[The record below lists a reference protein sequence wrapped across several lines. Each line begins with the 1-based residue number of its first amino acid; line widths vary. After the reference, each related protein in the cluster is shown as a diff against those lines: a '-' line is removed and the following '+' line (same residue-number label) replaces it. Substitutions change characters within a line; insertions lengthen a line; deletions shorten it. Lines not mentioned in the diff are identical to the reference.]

1 MNGHALREL
10 AQAWAT
16 VAHDGQYR
24 KGAGEPYIEHP
35 RRVADSVQGW
45 RRKTLAY
52 LHDTI
57 EDYGDTRA
65 DKTGMEIALRVVFP
79 PDIVDDLLML
89 SRLMDEDGN
98 KQEYQAWIEEI
109 AASGNEDVIA
119 VKLADLR
126 DNMASL
132 GDLPNGESMKPRYL
146 KAEATLME
154 AEG

>member
-35 RRVADSVQGW
+35 IRVAASVQGW
-45 RRKTLAY
+45 RRKTLAF

-57 EDYGDTRA
+57 EDA
-65 DKTGMEIALRVVFP
+65 DDPIQMQLALEVVFP
-79 PDIVDDLLML
+79 QDIVSDLLML
-89 SRLMDEDGN
+89 SRLECPAGV
-98 KQEYQAWIEEI
+98 KQPYQEWIEDI
-109 AASGNEDVIA
+109 AASGREDVIA

-132 GDLPNGESMKPRYL
+132 DDLPNGESMKPRYL

-154 AEG
+154 ASG

>member
-57 EDYGDTRA
+57 EDWPRP
-65 DKTGMEIALRVVFP
+65 KEMEIALSTVFP
-79 PDIVDDLLML
+79 DDIIDDLLML
-89 SRLMDEDGN
+89 SRLPDDDGE
-98 KQEYQAWIEEI
+98 KVPYQEWIEKI
-109 AASGNEDVIA
+109 AASGNEDVIS

-132 GDLPNGESMKPRYL
+132 DDLPNGESMRPRYL

-154 AEG
+154 AL

>member
-1 MNGHALREL
+1 VNGHALREL

-57 EDYGDTRA
+57 EDWPRP
-65 DKTGMEIALRVVFP
+65 KEMEIALSTVFP
-79 PDIVDDLLML
+79 DDIIDDLLML
-89 SRLMDEDGN
+89 SRLPDDDGE
-98 KQEYQAWIEEI
+98 KVPYQEWIEKI
-109 AASGNEDVIA
+109 AASDNEDVIA

-132 GDLPNGESMKPRYL
+132 DDLPNGESMKPRYL

-154 AEG
+154 AL

>member
-35 RRVADSVQGW
+35 IRVAASVQGW
-45 RRKTLAY
+45 RRKTLAF

-57 EDYGDTRA
+57 EDA
-65 DKTGMEIALRVVFP
+65 DDPIQMQLALGAVFP
-79 PDIVDDLLML
+79 DDIVTDLLML
-89 SRLMDEDGN
+89 SRLECQGE
-98 KQEYQAWIEEI
+98 KQPYQEWIEEI
-109 AASGNEDVIA
+109 ATSGNTDVIA

-132 GDLPNGESMKPRYL
+132 DDLPNGESMKPRYL

-154 AEG
+154 AED